1 MDSFHRNH
9 TVHQIYRCGE
19 TCAQV
24 VVLSHEPGFLHLLWE
39 RVGAADRKTLVMARI
54 GEENTTIVEWDIEK
68 AVQARYRADLDTL
81 QRFFSLG
88 EGDRRN
94 VIQKIRPVLEAYCR
108 HLFPAQFADQEM
120 MGSIVGKIRAAGA
133 AHPLSAI
140 VEDLDELNMYCRRY
154 HHGEN
159 PNAAT
164 EPVDDAELQGYVKR
178 TLKLVGC
185 LL

>member
-1 MDSFHRNH
+1 MVVKMRMLH
-9 TVHQIYRCGE
+9 E
-19 TCAQV
+19 TDT
-24 VVLSHEPGFLHLLWE
+24 EPQRSELVQKQLWD
-39 RVGAADRKTLVMARI
+39 RIPPADRKTLQLVRV

-68 AVQARYRADLDTL
+68 AVQVRYRADLDIL

-88 EGDRRN
+88 EGERRD
-94 VIQKIRPVLEAYCR
+94 VIQKLRPVLEGFCR
-108 HLFPAQFADQEM
+108 TLYPAQFGEQGNDGRHHSENSN
-120 MGSIVGKIRAAGA
+120 GGRDT
-133 AHPLSAI
+133 SACPI

-159 PNAAT
+159 PNVAT
-164 EPVDDAELQGYVKR
+164 EPIDDTELQGYVKR